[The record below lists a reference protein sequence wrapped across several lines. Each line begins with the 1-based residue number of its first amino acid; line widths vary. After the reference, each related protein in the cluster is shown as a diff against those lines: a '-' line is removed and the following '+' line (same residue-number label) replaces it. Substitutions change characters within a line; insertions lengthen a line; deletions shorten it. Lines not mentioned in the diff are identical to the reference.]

1 MKRPDLTIVVPALN
15 ERDRLPKSLERIH
28 GHLQENADWTS
39 IEIVVVDDGSSDG
52 TAEIIRAMSFSGA
65 MDVTVAAHSETE
77 GKGAAVRTGFGHSSG
92 AWVLLTDADLS
103 APIEGL
109 ALLKDA
115 AQVDGVAIGSRAVE
129 RRLVETPQ
137 PRHRDVMGRIFNLIV
152 RGLGLSGF
160 RDTQCGFKL
169 FPGDLARSLAAAQRI
184 DGFAYDVELLLLA
197 ERWGYRVREVGVPWH
212 HVEASRVLPLRHSSE
227 MLRDLLLL
235 SWWRVTGQLPMGPAS
250 DSPVGANE

>member
-1 MKRPDLTIVVPALN
+1 MKHPDLTIVVPALN

-28 GHLQENADWTS
+28 GYLRESADWTS
-39 IEIVVVDDGSSDG
+39 TEIVVVDDGSSDG

-65 MDVTVAAHSETE
+65 MEVKVVVHPENR
-77 GKGAAVRTGFGHSSG
+77 GKGAAVRTGLGLSSG

-109 ALLKDA
+109 AILKNA
-115 AQVDGVAIGSRAVE
+115 VRPGVVAIGSRAVE
-129 RRLVETPQ
+129 RQLVETPQ
-137 PRHRDVMGRIFNLIV
+137 PRHRDLMGRVFNLIV

-169 FPGDLARSLAAAQRI
+169 FPGDLARSLAAVQRI

-197 ERWGYRVREVGVPWH
+197 ERWGYTVREVGVPWH

-235 SWWRVTGQLPMGPAS
+235 SWRRLVGQIPME
-250 DSPVGANE
+250 PVRQ

>member
-1 MKRPDLTIVVPALN
+1 MTRPDLTIVVPSLN
-15 ERDRLPKSLERIH
+15 ERDRLPKSLEKIH
-28 GHLQENADWTS
+28 GYLQESADWTS
-39 IEIVVVDDGSSDG
+39 SEIIVVDDGSSDG
-52 TAEIIRAMSFSGA
+52 TAEIIRAMSFSSA
-65 MDVTVAAHSETE
+65 MEIKVAVHPENR
-77 GKGAAVRTGFGHSSG
+77 GKGAAVRTGLGLSSG

-109 ALLKDA
+109 AILKNA
-115 AQVDGVAIGSRAVE
+115 ARPGVVAIGSRAVE

-137 PRHRDVMGRIFNLIV
+137 PRHRDLMGRVFNLIV
-152 RGLGLSGF
+152 RGLGLSDF

-169 FPGDLARSLAAAQRI
+169 FPGDLARSLAAVQRI

-197 ERWGYRVREVGVPWH
+197 QRWGYTVREVGVTWH

-235 SWWRVTGQLPMGPAS
+235 SWRRLAGQLPNAPARGS
-250 DSPVGANE
+250 LRGAND

>member
-1 MKRPDLTIVVPALN
+1 MMRPDLTVVVPALN

-28 GHLQENADWTS
+28 GYLQKSADWAS
-39 IEIVVVDDGSSDG
+39 SEIVVVDDGSSDD
-52 TAEIIRAMSFSGA
+52 TAETVRAMSFSGA
-65 MDVTVAAHSETE
+65 TEVTVAVHPENR
-77 GKGAAVRTGFGHSSG
+77 GKGAAVRTGLGLSTG

-109 ALLKDA
+109 ELLKNA
-115 AQVDGVAIGSRAVE
+115 ARPGVVAIGSRAIE
-129 RRLVETPQ
+129 RRLVATPQ
-137 PRHRDVMGRIFNLIV
+137 PRHRDLMGRVFNLIV
-152 RGLGLSGF
+152 RGLGLSSF

-169 FPGDLARSLAAAQRI
+169 FPGDLARSLAAVQRI

-197 ERWGYRVREVGVPWH
+197 EHWGYTVREVGVTWH

-235 SWWRVTGQLPMGPAS
+235 FWRRLTGQIPVEPTRG
-250 DSPVGANE
+250 SPRVHQ

>member
-28 GHLQENADWTS
+28 GYLQESADWTS

-52 TAEIIRAMSFSGA
+52 TAEIVREMSFSGE
-65 MDVTVAAHSETE
+65 MDIRVAVHPETR
-77 GKGAAVRTGFGHSSG
+77 GKGAAIRTGFGLASG

-115 AQVDGVAIGSRAVE
+115 AQTGDVAIGSRAVE

-137 PRHRDVMGRIFNLIV
+137 PRHRDLMGRVFNLIV

-197 ERWGYRVREVGVPWH
+197 EQWGYRVREVGVPWH

-235 SWWRVTGQLPMGPAS
+235 SWRRLTGQIPLGPEN
-250 DSPVGANE
+250 DSSAVANE

>member
-28 GHLQENADWTS
+28 GYLRESADWTS

-52 TAEIIRAMSFSGA
+52 TAEIISAMSFSGA
-65 MDVTVAAHSETE
+65 TEVTVAVHPETR
-77 GKGAAVRTGFGHSSG
+77 GKGAAVRTGFGLSSG

-109 ALLKDA
+109 ELLKNA
-115 AQVDGVAIGSRAVE
+115 AHPGDVAIGSRAVE

-137 PRHRDVMGRIFNLIV
+137 PRHRDLMGRVFNLIV
-152 RGLGLSGF
+152 RGFGLSRF

-169 FPGDLARSLAAAQRI
+169 FPGDLARSLAAVQQI

-197 ERWGYRVREVGVPWH
+197 EHWGHAVREVGVPWH

-235 SWWRVTGQLPMGPAS
+235 FWRRLTGQIPKGPANAS
-250 DSPVGANE
+250 SRGANV

>member
-28 GHLQENADWTS
+28 GHLRESADWTS

-65 MDVTVAAHSETE
+65 MEVTVAVHPQTR
-77 GKGAAVRTGFGHSSG
+77 GKGAAVRTGFGLSSG
-92 AWVLLTDADLS
+92 TWVLLTDADLS

-109 ALLKDA
+109 ALLKNA
-115 AQVDGVAIGSRAVE
+115 AEPGGVAIGSRAVE

-137 PRHRDVMGRIFNLIV
+137 PRHRDLMGRVFNLIV
-152 RGLGLSGF
+152 RGSGLSSF

-169 FPGDLARSLAAAQRI
+169 FPGDLARSLAAVQQI

-197 ERWGYRVREVGVPWH
+197 ERWGYPVREVGVPWH

-235 SWWRVTGQLPMGPAS
+235 FWRRLTGQIPKRP
-250 DSPVGANE
+250 ANETSWSANA